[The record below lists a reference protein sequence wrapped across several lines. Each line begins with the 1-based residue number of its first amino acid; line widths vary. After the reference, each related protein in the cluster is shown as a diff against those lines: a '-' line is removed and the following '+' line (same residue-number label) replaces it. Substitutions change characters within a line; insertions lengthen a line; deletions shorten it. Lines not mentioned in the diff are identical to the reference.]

1 MNICVVGSGYVGL
14 VSGTCLAELGHQVIC
29 IDNDEAKIAALKR
42 GEVPIYEPGLKEL
55 IKKNVASGRLRFSGS
70 IEEGVAESLA
80 VFICVGTPSR
90 EDGEANLFF
99 IEQVSKEIA
108 LTMDGYR
115 LIIEKSTVPVE
126 TGEWI
131 KRTVNLNNRGRHE
144 YDVASNPEFLREGS
158 AIEDFLYP
166 DRIVVGVESQRAAD
180 HMREIYQPLMEGERE
195 TQFIVTDI
203 KSAEL
208 IKHASNSFL
217 ALKISYI
224 NVMADICEAVGA
236 DVEEVALGMGLDSR
250 IGAAFLNAGVGFGGS
265 CFPKDV
271 KAFRR
276 IAENLGCNYS
286 LLDDVLEINHDARR
300 RFMKKIVR
308 ALWNPEGK
316 TIGILGVS
324 FKPGTDDI
332 REAPSIYI
340 MRDLI
345 VRGARIKAY
354 DPEAKPEAAFEA
366 VSALVRQR
374 IIETTG
380 SEPAGPPP
388 LEFCRD
394 PYEVAEGAELLALL
408 TEWDE
413 FKKLDLE
420 RVRDLLAYPIVAD
433 GRNVFSPKEMERL
446 GFEYFRV
453 GS

>member
-1 MNICVVGSGYVGL
+1 MGNGAAAAPPDAAFDVG
-14 VSGTCLAELGHQVIC
+14 
-29 IDNDEAKIAALKR
+29 
-42 GEVPIYEPGLKEL
+42 
-55 IKKNVASGRLRFSGS
+55 
-70 IEEGVAESLA
+70 
-80 VFICVGTPSR
+80 
-90 EDGEANLFF
+90 
-99 IEQVSKEIA
+99 
-108 LTMDGYR
+108 
-115 LIIEKSTVPVE
+115 
-126 TGEWI
+126 
-131 KRTVNLNNRGRHE
+131 
-144 YDVASNPEFLREGS
+144 SNPEFLREGQ
-158 AIEDFLYP
+158 AIRDFMKP
-166 DRIVVGVESQRAAD
+166 DRIVVGVESEKAERV
-180 HMREIYQPLMEGERE
+180 MRELYAQLDAPLL
-195 TQFIVTDI
+195 VTDV

-224 NVMADICEAVGA
+224 NIMAEICEAVGA
-236 DVEEVALGMGLDSR
+236 DVEEVAVGMGLDSR
-250 IGAAFLNAGVGFGGS
+250 IGAAFLHAGVGFGGS

-286 LLDDVLEINHDARR
+286 LLDNVLEINHDARR